1 MWVMEA
7 LHACLYIAAS
17 FGEVSNFREHFII
30 LEIRMV
36 SIATTLIS
44 KLLKYFDT
52 NQKKKMVKIEDQFL
66 SSNTKTMTKISKE

>member
-1 MWVMEA
+1 
-7 LHACLYIAAS
+7 
-17 FGEVSNFREHFII
+17 
-30 LEIRMV
+30 MV